1 LLAEGKT
8 GEAEMAKII
17 IKFNNDVIDHIDL
30 KQGDMKIGRKPGCDI
45 FIDNLAIS
53 GEHAN
58 IFTVGEDSFIQDL
71 GSTNGTFIG
80 SKKITKHHLK
90 NGDAIVIG
98 KHTLVYLTETGHSKE
113 PDEFAKTV
121 IISSATREPPEPKV
135 AAPAVSEAPAI
146 TVETFGKEAPVAH
159 KAELRHGAI
168 FVLSGVNSGKR
179 IDLTK
184 KITNLG
190 KTGKR
195 AGSITQMLDGYV
207 LAPGEDEAPK
217 LNGRPV
223 PASGSKL
230 KNGDVIEV
238 AGTRL
243 QFYLK

>member
-1 LLAEGKT
+1 
-8 GEAEMAKII
+8 MAKII
-17 IKFNNDVIDHIDL
+17 IKFNNDVVDHVDL
-30 KQGDMKIGRKPGCDI
+30 RQGDMKIGRKPGCEI
-45 FIDNLAIS
+45 QIDNLSVS

-71 GSTNGTFIG
+71 GSTNGTFINN
-80 SKKITKHHLK
+80 KKISKHHLK
-90 NGDAIVIG
+90 NGDTVVIG
-98 KHTLVYLTETGHSKE
+98 KHSLIYLTESTRASRA

-121 IISSATREPPEPKV
+121 IISPSRTVEPKPAA
-135 AAPAVSEAPAI
+135 AAPASERAAI
-146 TVETFGKEAPVAH
+146 TLETKPKEAPVM
-159 KAELRHGAI
+159 AERFGAI

-190 KTGKR
+190 SAGKR
-195 AGSITQMLDGYV
+195 AGAITQTSDGFM
-207 LAPGEDEAPK
+207 LAPGADEVPK
-217 LNGRPV
+217 LNGRPI
-223 PASGSKL
+223 PHEGSKL

>member
-1 LLAEGKT
+1 
-8 GEAEMAKII
+8 MAKII
-17 IKFNNDVIDHIDL
+17 IKFNNDVVDHVDL
-30 KQGDMKIGRKPGCDI
+30 RQGDMKIGRKPGCEI
-45 FIDNLAIS
+45 QIDNLSVS

-71 GSTNGTFIG
+71 GSTNGTFI
-80 SKKITKHHLK
+80 SNKKITKHHLK
-90 NGDAIVIG
+90 NGDTVVIG
-98 KHTLVYLTETGHSKE
+98 KHSLIYLTESTRASRA

-121 IISSATREPPEPKV
+121 IISPSRTVEPKP
-135 AAPAVSEAPAI
+135 AAPAPAPERAAITLETKPKEAPAM
-146 TVETFGKEAPVAH
+146 
-159 KAELRHGAI
+159 AERLGAI

-190 KTGKR
+190 SAGKR
-195 AGSITQMLDGYV
+195 AGAITQTNDGFMLT
-207 LAPGEDEAPK
+207 PGADEVPK
-217 LNGRPV
+217 LNGQPI
-223 PASGSKL
+223 PHEGSKL